1 MPLGI
6 DIGGTKIAFG
16 EVKNGK
22 LMWKKQFPTPQKNK
36 EEIIDTLIQIIN
48 NYNGDKI
55 GIGIPGQTLNGYI
68 YFTPHIP
75 LSNTDLTRILQKNTN
90 KKVILDNDANAFL
103 IAEYKWGSAQGHKSA
118 IGITLGT
125 GIGGAI
131 LINGKIWHGAH
142 GAGAE
147 FGHMS
152 VIEDG
157 PMCNCGNRGCIETIA
172 SPHSIEKWVH
182 EQINNGFPN
191 TKNTYNMKEIIE
203 NRFYDQLSMLA
214 YTRFVRYLGMAVAN
228 LVNIIDP
235 EIVVFGG
242 SAILSWEIWYNDAYS
257 IFERRVLPSLKGKI
271 KWKKAKFL
279 NDSGVIGAAA
289 IAEVYS

>member
-16 EVKNGK
+16 EVENGK
-22 LMWKKQFPTPQKNK
+22 LIWKKQISTPQNK
-36 EEIIDTLIQIIN
+36 SKIIDILIKIIN
-48 NYNGDKI
+48 NYDGEKV

-68 YFTPHIP
+68 FFTPNIP
-75 LSNTDLTRILQKNTN
+75 LSNTNLIQILQKHTN
-90 KKVILDNDANAFL
+90 KKVVIENDANAFL
-103 IAEYKWGSAQGHKSA
+103 IAEYKWGSAQGHTSA

-157 PMCNCGNRGCIETIA
+157 PICNCGNRGCIEAVA

-191 TKNTYNMKEIIE
+191 TKNTYDMKEIIE
-203 NRFYDQLSMLA
+203 NRFSDQLSMLA
-214 YTRFVRYLGMAVAN
+214 YTRFVRFLGMAIAN

-279 NDSGVIGAAA
+279 NDSGVIGSAA
-289 IAEVYS
+289 IAEIYS